1 MIVTFRQLLAIHII
15 TIGRNL
21 FFGAYFGIMTS
32 QAMVREGILVFV
44 MVDQGKEKRREF
56 FAFLVHN
63 FIVDITRVS
72 FEGITYTELS
82 D

>member
-21 FFGAYFGIMTS
+21 FFGAYFGIITS
-32 QAMVREGILVFV
+32 QAMVRERNSGLRHGRPRKGEKAGILC
-44 MVDQGKEKRREF
+44 
-56 FAFLVHN
+56 VHVNN